1 MTMRATKLVSLLL
14 LASLL
19 AVGCGPSGP
28 KKYVVEGTVTYQGDP
43 LPFGTVMF
51 VPEDGPP
58 SKPTLIDKDGHYRLE
73 AVVGQHRVQVV
84 AMPERKGGRPDPSIE
99 GGFDYTGVPEVQSLV
114 PTKYT
119 RFHTSG
125 ITVTVEAVEPNKI
138 PIELQ

>member
-1 MTMRATKLVSLLL
+1 MTMRTTKLVPLLLLVSLLV
-14 LASLL
+14 A
-19 AVGCGPSGP
+19 GCGPSGP
-28 KKYVVEGTVTYQGDP
+28 EKYAVEGSVTYQGKP

-58 SKPTLIDKDGHYRLE
+58 SKPALIDSDGHYRLE
-73 AVVGQHRVQVV
+73 ALVGQHRVQVV

-99 GGFDYTGVPEVQSLV
+99 GGFDYTGVPETQSLI

-125 ITVTVEAVEPNKI
+125 ITVTVEAVDPNTI
-138 PIELQ
+138 PIALP

>member
-1 MTMRATKLVSLLL
+1 
-14 LASLL
+14 
-19 AVGCGPSGP
+19 
-28 KKYVVEGTVTYQGDP
+28 VTYQGDP

-58 SKPTLIDKDGHYRLE
+58 SKPALIDSNGHYRVE

-84 AMPERKGGRPDPSIE
+84 AMPERKGGRPDMSIE
-99 GGFDYTGVPEVQSLV
+99 GGIDYTGVPETQSLI

-125 ITVTVEAVEPNKI
+125 IKVNVVPDGPNRSDI
-138 PIELQ
+138 ALD